1 MFEGGVAFA
10 TGGLSI
16 IAKSLYGR
24 WFGAKDPCAKFE
36 KEAEKYQNSNKA
48 GRHRE
53 QDP

>member
-16 IAKSLYGR
+16 IAKSLFGR

-36 KEAEKYQNSNKA
+36 KKAEEHLRSNKA

-53 QDP
+53 QGP

>member
-24 WFGAKDPCAKFE
+24 WFGTKDPCAKFE
-36 KEAEKYQNSNKA
+36 KEAEEYQNSNKA